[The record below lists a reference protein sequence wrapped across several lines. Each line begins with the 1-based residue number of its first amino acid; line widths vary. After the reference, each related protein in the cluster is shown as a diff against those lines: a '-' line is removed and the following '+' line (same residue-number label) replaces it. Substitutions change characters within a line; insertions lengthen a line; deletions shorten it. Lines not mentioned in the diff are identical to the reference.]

1 MDKDTFENFDPSMC
15 EVKVNR
21 KDYWF
26 YRLDVKES
34 SIDQQWPIENAI
46 QIAIGKAG
54 NRENEISYHLLKE
67 CITDP
72 KGYDQLK
79 QIFPAVIDRLNEW
92 VPYNQIGDKLTMDL
106 KAITAFINKNNFEEF
121 LHYNHYYEWPKDEK
135 LGTGRIQLNPKYSRL
150 VKSVLDALND

>member
-1 MDKDTFENFDPSMC
+1 MC

-34 SIDQQWPIENAI
+34 SIDQHQQGPIENAI

-92 VPYNQIGDKLTMDL
+92 VAYKKIGKKLEPKDL
-106 KAITAFINKNNFEEF
+106 KAITAFVNKNNFEEF
-121 LHYNHYYEWPKDEK
+121 LHYNHYYEWPEDEK
-135 LGTGRIQLNPKYSRL
+135 EDKKLGKGRIQLNPKYYRL
-150 VKSVLDALND
+150 VKQVLDDLGT